1 MTNSSASALPISVR
15 VALEVAHHEAVIRQT
30 YLDSENVNTWSVGLT
45 NASGHNVDRYI
56 NNPQPLQKCL
66 EVFIWALE
74 RYADDVREVFAGHD
88 LSEAQFAAALSF
100 HWNTGSIRKA
110 SWVTRWKAGDVSGAR
125 VAFMWYNKPA
135 SIIGRRSKECS
146 LFFDGLW
153 SGDGF
158 MTEYTRLTS
167 RRSPVWGSAV
177 KRDVSDA
184 IMTILGA
191 SQPPVGHVAPPTPAT
206 PPQRSLWAALASLL
220 AGFFGKD
227 KA

>member
-1 MTNSSASALPISVR
+1 MTHSCASALPISVR

-30 YLDSENVNTWSVGLT
+30 YRDSVGVETWSVGLT
-45 NASGHNVDRYI
+45 NASGHNVERYI

-125 VAFMWYNKPA
+125 VTFMWYNKPA

-158 MTEYTRLTS
+158 MTEYTQLTS
-167 RRSPVWGSAV
+167 RRTPVWGSAV

-184 IMTILGA
+184 FKAILGA
-191 SQPPVGHVAPPTPAT
+191 SQPAVDHVAPRPPTT
-206 PPQRSLWAALASLL
+206 PPQRSLCAALASLL
-220 AGFFGKD
+220 AGLFGKD